1 MKKYI
6 FFALISLVTCDVFA
20 SDFDVALNTV
30 RTNCSG
36 ISEELSELKKMAG
49 TIYNPDIVNFI
60 VNDEGLIKEIANLLY
75 EVRMIE
81 RYKIY
86 TQGV

>member
-1 MKKYI
+1 M
-6 FFALISLVTCDVFA
+6 ADLIKIADSIDAGTDVYGRCYREA
-20 SDFDVALNTV
+20 KTLDTV
-30 RTNCSG
+30 L
-36 ISEELSELKKMAG
+36 EELKKMAG